1 MTTTTERRKV
11 ERDQGLLGILR
22 RGDLGVVG
30 MAAVLLLCGWV
41 LRGRHLDRTVRHESD
56 GLILE
61 HPSGWLSSR
70 AAGPTTIADLSAG
83 GSFKP
88 RIVVSAEELPG
99 HLVPDELG
107 SYLQLNL
114 QRQLALFHLVSER
127 RITVDGRA
135 AARLDYAY
143 ALNPAVRPDDPAAT
157 DVPVVVRA
165 SSIILIAG
173 KALRRVDVEQPLS
186 QSRADPGLADR
197 VLASLHVMPRQLR
210 AASGPH
216 GGASIAAERRAS
228 R

>member
-1 MTTTTERRKV
+1 MTVTDRSKQ

-41 LRGRHLDRTVRHESD
+41 LRGRLLDRTVRHEER
-56 GLILE
+56 GVVLE
-61 HPSGWLSSR
+61 HPSGWLWLR
-70 AAGPTTIADLSAG
+70 GAAGPTMIADVSAAG
-83 GSFKP
+83 AFKP
-88 RIVVSAEELPG
+88 RIVVNAERLPE

-107 SYLQLNL
+107 SYLLLNL
-114 QRQLALFHLVSER
+114 QRQLALFHLVGER
-127 RITVDGRA
+127 RITVDGKA

-165 SSIILIAG
+165 STFLVVVG
-173 KALRRVDVEQPLS
+173 KELRRVDVEQPLA
-186 QSRADPGLADR
+186 QHRADPRLADR
-197 VLASLHVMPRQLR
+197 VLASLHV
-210 AASGPH
+210 AV
-216 GGASIAAERRAS
+216 ERRAS